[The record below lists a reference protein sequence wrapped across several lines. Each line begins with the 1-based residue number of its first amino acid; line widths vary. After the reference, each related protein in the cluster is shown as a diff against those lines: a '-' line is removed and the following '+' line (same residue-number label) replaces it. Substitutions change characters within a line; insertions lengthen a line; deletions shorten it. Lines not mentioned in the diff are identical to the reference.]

1 MNEVIFALPPNVLLL
16 DLAGPAE
23 AFRVAARCG
32 ASLTLRFVSA
42 EAQVASSVGLALSG
56 LEPLPET
63 VPTGALVLVPGTLND
78 EHDVDEPAGR
88 ALVRW
93 LAERAAPSG
102 ARLAAVCSGAL
113 FLGAAGLLAGRAC
126 TTHFSLLST
135 LAERT
140 PSAQVQANRVFVS
153 DGPVATSAGIC
164 AGIDLALFLVAELA
178 GADLTRQVARHMVV
192 YFRRSPA
199 DPALSPWLAYRNHLH
214 DKVHAVQDLI
224 AADPV
229 RRWPLDELAERAH
242 VSPRHLARLFREH
255 SGITV
260 LGYQTALRLSLAEQW
275 RAGGLGKEKAALA
288 AGFASAKAWR
298 QASRL
303 AEVVPD

>member
-1 MNEVIFALPPNVLLL
+1 MSEVIFALPPNVMLL

-32 ASLTLRFVSA
+32 APFRLRFVSA
-42 EAQVASSVGLALSG
+42 EAELASSVGLALSG
-56 LEPLPET
+56 LEPLPEA
-63 VPTGALVLVPGTLND
+63 VPADALVVVPGTVND
-78 EHDVDEPAGR
+78 EHDVDEPAGQ

-93 LAERAAPSG
+93 LAKRVAPSG

-113 FLGAAGLLAGRAC
+113 FLGEAGLLAGRAC
-126 TTHFSLLST
+126 TTHFSLLAT
-135 LAERT
+135 LAERV

-164 AGIDLALFLVAELA
+164 AGIDLALHLVAELA
-178 GADLTRQVARHMVV
+178 GADLARQVARHMVV

-224 AADPV
+224 AADPA
-229 RRWPLDELAERAH
+229 RRWPLDELAERVH

-255 SGITV
+255 SGTTV
-260 LGYQTALRLSLAEQW
+260 LGYQTVLRLSLAEQW
-275 RAGGLGKEKAALA
+275 RASGLGKEKAALT

-303 AEVVPD
+303 AESPHD